1 MENGDKKI
9 ILFVCKGNI
18 HRSAIAEQVFKKIL
32 KENQLDDKIEVI
44 SRGIQGSVYS
54 KPTLFKNI
62 TQYDKVWETVE
73 PSLKEFNID
82 ITKHKAKSITKE
94 IADKASIIITFD
106 KVIFSDHEDALIRQ
120 FSHLQSK
127 IHFLSE
133 FEGSKEE
140 ISDCEGM
147 NLEQHRK
154 ITKKI
159 FDILNQHWEK
169 IVEYV
174 T

>member
-1 MENGDKKI
+1 MENKDKKI

-18 HRSAIAEQVFKKIL
+18 HRSAIAEQVLKKIL
-32 KENQLDDKIEVI
+32 KKNRLDDKIEVI

-54 KPTLFKNI
+54 KPILFKNI
-62 TQYDKVWETVE
+62 TQYAKVWEAVK
-73 PSLKEFNID
+73 PSLDEFDVD
-82 ITKHKAKSITKE
+82 ITKHKAKPITKE
-94 IADKASIIITFD
+94 IADKANVIITFD
-106 KVIFSDHEDALIRQ
+106 KVIFSGHEDALIRQ
-120 FSHLQSK
+120 FPYLQPK

-133 FEGSKEE
+133 FEESKEE
-140 ISDCEGM
+140 ILDCEGM

-169 IVEYV
+169 IVKYI